1 MSALGQKQTC
11 AAQKGMSAQ
20 VMTLARTYR
29 LWDIKQTAMGS
40 VARLARSRRN
50 AKRDRVLD
58 RGFHL
63 FWKHCRFVPLHPVIR
78 LAVPLLCW

>member
-1 MSALGQKQTC
+1 M
-11 AAQKGMSAQ
+11 
-20 VMTLARTYR
+20 MTLARTYR

-40 VARLARSRRN
+40 VARLARSRRD

-63 FWKHCRFVPLHPVIR
+63 FWKHCRFVPPHPVIR
-78 LAVPLLCW
+78 LAVPLLCWDNTPDGDRAVIRTAPLT